1 MNETL
6 EARVSELRQEARYL
20 EILNDTGVAVAAER
34 DLTALVQTVTDAG
47 VQLSHAEFGAF
58 FYNVMRE
65 DGEAYTLY
73 TISGVPREAFAKFP
87 MPRNTAIFEPTFRG
101 RGPVRSDDILAD
113 PRYGK
118 NAPHQGMPEGH
129 LPVRSYLAVSVVS
142 RSGEVL
148 GGLFFGHSRPRVFTD
163 RAERIVTG
171 LAAQAA
177 VAIDNTRLHLANQQ
191 EIESRRQ
198 AELELQRLN
207 QTLEERA
214 EQRAVQLAA
223 SQTRLEDTERR
234 FRLLV
239 ESVTDYAIYMLDAQG
254 FVINWNTG
262 AERIKGY
269 ARDEIVGHH
278 FSLFYTPDERTKEIP
293 ARALAIAATSGKYE
307 TEGWRVRKDGSTF
320 WAGVVINAIRSPE
333 NELLGFAK
341 ITRDLTERRAAD
353 ERTRQAQK
361 MEGIG
366 QLTGGVAHDFNNLL
380 TIIIGNLET
389 LQRNLDAVPPPV
401 ERLKR
406 SAENAMRGSRRAES
420 LTQRLLAF
428 SRQTPLT
435 PKPID
440 IARLVGGL
448 SDLLRRTLG
457 EQITVETVL
466 GGGMWRANVDPNQ
479 LEVALIN
486 LAVNARDA
494 MPKGGKLTLE
504 TANVYL
510 DESYA
515 ASQVEVV
522 PGQYVMVAV
531 TDSGSGM
538 TPDVMSKA
546 FDPFFTTK
554 DVGHGTGLGLSQVYG
569 FAKQSGGH
577 VKMYSEPGE
586 GTTVK
591 LYFPRV
597 HAAISHDESQGTL
610 AVARGSANETIL
622 VVEDDPD
629 VRSYSC
635 ETLRELGYNVLEAK
649 DGPAGLRL
657 LDTHPQIRI
666 LFTDVGLPG
675 GMNGRQLADEA
686 RRRKPG
692 LRVLFTTGYAQNA
705 IVHDGRLDR
714 GVELITKPYAQAA
727 LSSKLRD
734 MLDAS
739 DGPSRI
745 LLVEDEPLIQMLA
758 SELLEDVHLKVDMA
772 GTAREALNKLALV
785 SGGFAAVIVD
795 IGLPDSSGDE
805 LVREIRAMH
814 TSLPIIVATGKGAKD
829 VREIFQGANNI
840 AIVGKPYRAD
850 DLYRALRTLG
860 VAVQEKIGT
869 D

>member
-1 MNETL
+1 
-6 EARVSELRQEARYL
+6 
-20 EILNDTGVAVAAER
+20 
-34 DLTALVQTVTDAG
+34 
-47 VQLSHAEFGAF
+47 
-58 FYNVMRE
+58 MR
-65 DGEAYTLY
+65 AMK
-73 TISGVPREAFAKFP
+73 SS
-87 MPRNTAIFEPTFRG
+87 AITFRCFI
-101 RGPVRSDDILAD
+101 R
-113 PRYGK
+113 
-118 NAPHQGMPEGH
+118 
-129 LPVRSYLAVSVVS
+129 
-142 RSGEVL
+142 
-148 GGLFFGHSRPRVFTD
+148 
-163 RAERIVTG
+163 
-171 LAAQAA
+171 
-177 VAIDNTRLHLANQQ
+177 
-191 EIESRRQ
+191 
-198 AELELQRLN
+198 
-207 QTLEERA
+207 
-214 EQRAVQLAA
+214 
-223 SQTRLEDTERR
+223 
-234 FRLLV
+234 
-239 ESVTDYAIYMLDAQG
+239 
-254 FVINWNTG
+254 
-262 AERIKGY
+262 
-269 ARDEIVGHH
+269 
-278 FSLFYTPDERTKEIP
+278 PDERAKEIP

-320 WAGVVINAIRSPE
+320 WAGVVINAIKSPE

-353 ERTRQAQK
+353 ERARQAQK

-389 LQRNLDAVPPPV
+389 LQRNLDAVPLPV

-428 SRQTPLT
+428 SRQTPLA

-440 IARLVGGL
+440 VARLVGGL

-457 EQITVETVL
+457 EQVTVETVL

-479 LEVALIN
+479 LEVAIIN

-577 VKMYSEPGE
+577 VKIYSEIGE

-597 HAAISHDESQGTL
+597 HAAISHDEVEETQV
-610 AVARGSANETIL
+610 VARGSANETIL

-635 ETLRELGYNVLEAK
+635 DTLRELGYNVLEAK
-649 DGPAGLRL
+649 DGAAGL
-657 LDTHPQIRI
+657 
-666 LFTDVGLPG
+666 
-675 GMNGRQLADEA
+675 
-686 RRRKPG
+686 
-692 LRVLFTTGYAQNA
+692 
-705 IVHDGRLDR
+705 
-714 GVELITKPYAQAA
+714 
-727 LSSKLRD
+727 
-734 MLDAS
+734 
-739 DGPSRI
+739 
-745 LLVEDEPLIQMLA
+745 
-758 SELLEDVHLKVDMA
+758 
-772 GTAREALNKLALV
+772 KLAGC
-785 SGGFAAVIVD
+785 SSSNPGFFS
-795 IGLPDSSGDE
+795 P
-805 LVREIRAMH
+805 
-814 TSLPIIVATGKGAKD
+814 TSVCLGA
-829 VREIFQGANNI
+829 
-840 AIVGKPYRAD
+840 
-850 DLYRALRTLG
+850 
-860 VAVQEKIGT
+860 
-869 D
+869 